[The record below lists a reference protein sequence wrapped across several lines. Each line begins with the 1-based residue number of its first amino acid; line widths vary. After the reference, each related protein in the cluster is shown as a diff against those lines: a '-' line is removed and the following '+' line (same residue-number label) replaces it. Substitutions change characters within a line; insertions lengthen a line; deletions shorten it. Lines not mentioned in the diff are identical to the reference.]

1 MKKIAFFILSV
12 VLFSVKAIAQDV
24 TIDPSLTETPI
35 TAKTLSG
42 VVSGSLVMPKT
53 VTDKIPVMII
63 IADAGPT
70 DRDGNN
76 AKTGVNANTY
86 KLLANELGKKGI
98 ATVRYDKRFV
108 GSSTTTIKESQLHIE
123 DYSDD
128 AVSLMTL
135 LDNDVRFSKVV
146 LFGHGEGALVAMLA
160 GYDQSEKG
168 LIIAEAF
175 ADRGEKIMNDAMKE
189 KPKFLADEFKAIMD
203 SLKKGKT
210 TDKVDPSLYYIARPS
225 IQPFVMSYCRY
236 DPIKSLKVIKV
247 PIFILQGTTDLTV
260 PVTNGDRFKKAK
272 SDAFYMQVK
281 SMNHILKD
289 APADPDQNTATYD
302 KPNLPIKPEL
312 VNGIVEFINTK
323 LK

>member
-12 VLFSVKAIAQDV
+12 ILFNAKAIAQDV

-76 AKTGVNANTY
+76 VKTGVNGNTY

-108 GSSTTTIKESQLHIE
+108 GTSTTTIKESQLHIE

-135 LDNDVRFSKVV
+135 LDNDARFSKTI

-168 LIIAEAF
+168 FIIAEGF
-175 ADRGEKIMNDAMKE
+175 ADRGEKIMSDAMKD

-225 IQPFVMSYCRY
+225 IQPFVMSFCRY

-247 PIFILQGTTDLTV
+247 PILILQGTTDLTV

-272 SDAFYMQVK
+272 SDAYYMQIK
-281 SMNHILKD
+281 NMNHILKD

-302 KPNLPIKPEL
+302 KPNLPLKPEM

>member
-12 VLFSVKAIAQDV
+12 MLFNAKAIAQDV
-24 TIDPSLTETPI
+24 TIDPSLKETPI

-53 VTDKIPVMII
+53 VTDKIPVLII
-63 IADAGPT
+63 IADAGAT
-70 DRDGNN
+70 DRNGNN
-76 AKTGVNANTY
+76 AKTGVNGNTY

-108 GSSTTTIKESQLHIE
+108 GTSTTTIKESQLHIE

-135 LDNDVRFSKVV
+135 LDNDTRFSKII

-168 LIIAEAF
+168 FIIAEGL
-175 ADRGEKIMNDAMKE
+175 ADKGEKILADAMKE

-203 SLKKGKT
+203 SLRKGKT
-210 TDKVDPSLYYIARPS
+210 TENVDPSLYYIGRPS
-225 IQPFVMSYCRY
+225 IQPFIMSWCRY

-247 PIFILQGTTDLTV
+247 PILILQGTTDLTV

-272 SDAFYMQVK
+272 SDAFYIQVK
-281 SMNHILKD
+281 NMNHILKD

-302 KPNLPIKPEL
+302 KPNLPLKPEL
-312 VNGIVEFINTK
+312 VNGIVDFINTK

>member
-1 MKKIAFFILSV
+1 MKKIVFFILPFII
-12 VLFSVKAIAQDV
+12 FSAKAIAQDL

-35 TAKTLSG
+35 SAKTLSSTI
-42 VVSGSLVMPKT
+42 SGSLVMPKN
-53 VTDKIPVMII
+53 VTDKIPVVII
-63 IADAGPT
+63 IGDAGPT

-76 AKTGVNANTY
+76 AKTGINGNTY

-108 GSSTTTIKESQLHIE
+108 GASTTSIKESQLHIE

-128 AVSLMTL
+128 AVSLITL
-135 LDNDVRFSKVV
+135 LDNDQRFSKVI

-168 LIIAEAF
+168 FIIAEGL
-175 ADRGEKIMNDAMKE
+175 ADRGEKILIDAMKE

-225 IQPFVMSYCRY
+225 IQPFLMSFCRY
-236 DPIKSLKVIKV
+236 DPIKSLKAIKV
-247 PIFILQGTTDLTV
+247 PILILQGTTDLTV

-272 SDAFYMQVK
+272 SDAFYMQIK
-281 SMNHILKD
+281 NMNHILKD

-302 KPNLPIKPEL
+302 KPNLPVKPEM